1 MLSKTI
7 RYNGATITVRR
18 ADVRAR
24 LRTQL
29 AYSKLGGIPK
39 DIAHDEWLFMNA
51 FTQFVTQCTVEGELG
66 FPMPLLTDDDE
77 VFQQGFEAFLSAP
90 SELYDIVNHALMEI
104 NRAPGDPDLAPAA
117 DDTQKKTE

>member
-7 RYNGATITVRR
+7 TYNGATITVRR

-29 AYSKLGGIPK
+29 AYTKLGGIP
-39 DIAHDEWLFMNA
+39 HEPEVWLCTHA

-117 DDTQKKTE
+117 DDTKKKTE